1 MGEVVNVVCGGCQ
14 SIDRGSWEVGSRKV
28 GSRKDSVEF
37 TLAGDVWGKA
47 LVGD

>member
-1 MGEVVNVVCGGCQ
+1 MGSGISREGGRKVEGREV
-14 SIDRGSWEVGSRKV
+14 ESRKV